1 MLCIDTSAWHH
12 RQHAVVQARWVELLA
27 ADQLAICDQVRL
39 EILYSARSHPDYQDL
54 AEELG
59 GLHEIKMDA
68 ATFRRALEVQALLAA
83 TGGLHHRSVTI
94 ADLLV
99 ASAAEAAQAVVWH
112 YDEDFDRI
120 AGVTGQPTEWVAPRG
135 SLSET

>member
-12 RQHAVVQARWVELLA
+12 RQHEVVKARWLELLA

-39 EILYSARSHPDYQDL
+39 EILFSARSHPDYQAL

-59 GLHEIKMDA
+59 GLHEMTMDG
-68 ATFRRALEVQALLAA
+68 ATFRRALEVQARLAA

-99 ASAAEAAQAVVWH
+99 AAAAEAGGLAVWH

-120 AGVTGQPTEWVAPRG
+120 AEITGQQTEWVAPRG
-135 SLSET
+135 SLAD